1 MATVQV
7 NFKALSWNHKLPR
20 GAEMKAI
27 FAFCNLYRRFKSNYY
42 ELKES
47 NCMSITRNI
56 LIKVHYNNNFCN
68 RNKLLMFIL
77 ES

>member
-1 MATVQV
+1 
-7 NFKALSWNHKLPR
+7 
-20 GAEMKAI
+20 MKAI

-47 NCMSITRNI
+47 NCMSITRNM
-56 LIKVHYNNNFCN
+56 LIKVHYNNNFSN
-68 RNKLLMFIL
+68 LNKLLMFIL